1 MSKSEPV
8 AEKQTAT
15 KQQAEQTYTL
25 EKLRTNCRELFG
37 VSTTTFAG
45 ATAALPNKKQYT
57 VAEIKKVIDEWLK
70 KEAK

>member
-8 AEKQTAT
+8 AEKLAVT
-15 KQQAEQTYTL
+15 KQPAEQTYTL
-25 EKLRTNCRELFG
+25 EKLRANCKKLFG